1 MALGTTLAAS
11 IANLATAL
19 NASAS
24 AQTAKNRY
32 NGANTAF
39 SDGSSNL
46 DIWSKTV
53 GPAGAGQAVAC
64 STAGAVIYG
73 TPVLALPDLMVICFG
88 INDVRQGAT
97 SQAQLVALLKQAV
110 NRIRGVLPTTDIVL
124 WGPNAFLTDD
134 PTERGP
140 GHATVAGQAA
150 QAYSTILYNAYA
162 ALKNVWP
169 NVLVVQKQDLF
180 GKTCVTYAAAGG
192 ASGWMTDQIH
202 PSLPAQI
209 AEADWLAPLIGFVQ
223 PFNPQRAALARTA
236 AATAGVMPYTI
247 YPREVEDP
255 ATYTPVASGLWL
267 GQGTVSSQDYVDI
280 LFPGPRSK
288 EVMFGDVVAMGKG
301 GTVFPIPTTC
311 TITNLNSTTAAA
323 RQSRHRAPARD
334 LGRHDHDLP
343 PQLRVGR
350 HGPELPAAARD
361 LSLPAALLRGG
372 GGQWLSAALHAN
384 QQQRPRTR
392 PASNSVSAND
402 VILCP
407 GIGAI
412 TGFTF
417 NAFLQYWQVN
427 KTGTDFTALQ
437 NKYCWV
443 VSTVPKREVQESA
456 WEPMR
461 LHIVGTL
468 TSGPS
473 VVKSIAARGA
483 GKVNR
488 VYALLGTAGTS
499 ATTVVLKVNGAT
511 VVTFV
516 FNIGQTQIGT
526 TTWATPSYFS
536 IVQGQ
541 SIEWDITAGTGAADL
556 ALVCDVGG

>member
-1 MALGTTLAAS
+1 M
-11 IANLATAL
+11 
-19 NASAS
+19 
-24 AQTAKNRY
+24 
-32 NGANTAF
+32 
-39 SDGSSNL
+39 
-46 DIWSKTV
+46 
-53 GPAGAGQAVAC
+53 
-64 STAGAVIYG
+64 IYG
-73 TPVLALPDLMVICFG
+73 TPALALPDLMVICFG

-134 PTERGP
+134 PTSASRVTP
-140 GHATVAGQAA
+140 NSSAGVLAAAA
-150 QAYSTILYNAYA
+150 QAYSTVLYNAYA

-180 GKTCVTYAAAGG
+180 GKTSITYAAAGG

-209 AEADWLAPLIGFVQ
+209 AEADWLAPLIGFAQ

-236 AATAGVMPYTI
+236 AATAGVMPYTV
-247 YPREVEDP
+247 YPREVEDA

-311 TITNLNSTTAAA
+311 TITNLNSTTLRLANLGTGLLPVISGGTITIYRHNFEWDATVQSYLQQLATYPYRRRFYVAAA
-323 RQSRHRAPARD
+323 GNGYLRLYTQTNNSDRD
-334 LGRHDHDLP
+334 STG
-343 PQLRVGR
+343 V
-350 HGPELPAAARD
+350 EL
-361 LSLPAALLRGG
+361 S
-372 GGQWLSAALHAN
+372 
-384 QQQRPRTR
+384 
-392 PASNSVSAND
+392 SAND

-407 GIGAI
+407 GFGAI

-443 VSTVPKREVQESA
+443 VSTVPKREIQESA

-468 TSGPS
+468 SSGPS

-499 ATTVVLKVNGAT
+499 ATTVVLKVNGST

-526 TTWATPSYFS
+526 TTWATPSFFS